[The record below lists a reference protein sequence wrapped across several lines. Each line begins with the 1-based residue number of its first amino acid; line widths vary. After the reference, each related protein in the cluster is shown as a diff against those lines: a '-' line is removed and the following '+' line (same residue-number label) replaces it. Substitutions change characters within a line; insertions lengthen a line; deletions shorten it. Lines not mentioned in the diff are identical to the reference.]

1 MKEQE
6 HATLASALGR
16 LQEFQRQLS
25 DKKPVIFLDYDG
37 TLAPIVSKPDL
48 AVVSPEMK
56 AAVDRLARFCTV
68 AIISGRSRETVQRF
82 LGLDNVI
89 YAGSHGLDIAGP
101 RGSGLRCDVGRDF
114 YQTIRRLSGELA
126 QALQG
131 IRGALVEETTY
142 TAAVHYRLVA
152 PKEVGHLR
160 KLVDNVLLHHPNLRK
175 TEGKMILEI
184 RPTIDWD
191 KGKAVL
197 WILETLGLDSSHAL
211 PFYIGD
217 DVTDEDAFRALE
229 ERGIGILVAEAPRK
243 TAATHILRDTEE
255 VYRFL
260 QAMIQLLKA
269 LPASSGGRER

>member
-1 MKEQE
+1 MKGQE
-6 HATLASALGR
+6 HATLVPALGR
-16 LQEFQRQLS
+16 VQVFRRQLS
-25 DKKPVIFLDYDG
+25 HKKPVIFLDYDG
-37 TLAPIVSKPDL
+37 TLAPIVSKPYL

-56 AAVDRLARFCTV
+56 AAVDWLARFCTV
-68 AIISGRSRETVQRF
+68 AIITGRSRETVKRF

-114 YQTIRRLSGELA
+114 YQTIRRLSGDLA

-131 IRGALVEETTY
+131 IRGALVEQNRYNT
-142 TAAVHYRLVA
+142 AVHYRLVA
-152 PKEVGHLR
+152 PEEVGHLR
-160 KLVDNVLLHHPNLRK
+160 KLVDNVLLNHSNLRK

-184 RPTIDWD
+184 RPAIDWD
-191 KGKAVL
+191 KGKAAL

-217 DVTDEDAFRALE
+217 DVTDEDAFRALK

-243 TAATHILRDTEE
+243 TAATYILRDTEE

-269 LPASSGGRER
+269 LPASSSGR